1 MTKQLQYKNI
11 TFSLSPAEE
20 LANQDMSFDIHIDD
34 EFAGRTIYGGI
45 KNWER
50 FFSSE
55 EEKDA
60 FMHFADIEAHKEEAR
75 LKFAYEFNR
84 PVEEADKLNI
94 PYDKIIKVMDR
105 RWAIPSEIMLAIL
118 PTSNEYLH

>member
-1 MTKQLQYKNI
+1 MAKQLQYKNI

-20 LANQDMSFDIHIDD
+20 LANHDMSFDIHIDG

-50 FFSSE
+50 FFNSE
-55 EEKDA
+55 VEKDA
-60 FMHFADIEAHKEEAR
+60 FMDFADVEAHKEEAR
-75 LKFAYEFNR
+75 LKFAYEFNC

-94 PYDKIIKVMDR
+94 PYNTIIEVMDR

-118 PTSNEYLH
+118 PTSSEYLQ

>member
-1 MTKQLQYKNI
+1 MTKQLQYKNM
-11 TFSLSPAEE
+11 TFSLSPAEK
-20 LANQDMSFDIHIDD
+20 LANHDMSFAIHLNG
-34 EFAGRTIYGGI
+34 EFAGYTIFGGI
-45 KNWER
+45 QNWER

-84 PVEEADKLNI
+84 PVEEADKMNI
-94 PYDKIIKVMDR
+94 PYNTIIDIMDC
-105 RWAIPSEIMLAIL
+105 RWAIPSEIMLAVL
-118 PTSNEYLH
+118 PASSEYLQ